1 LICVASS
8 RAAKVDEKRR
18 LKVNSLVV
26 EIMAV
31 TVKYATGLEADAE
44 GVVPF
49 EALTV
54 EEVPFGAL
62 VVELEAKVP
71 LSLDNTS
78 AGGICVALAARHAA
92 ATAGATDAR
101 RLACTVSRCPRAC
114 PRALPPPLK
123 RSTWLQTT

>member
-1 LICVASS
+1 MICVASS

-49 EALTV
+49 VGAASQNFKGGTTRSRCTGVALSRGFESV
-54 EEVPFGAL
+54 HHEDLNDAGFAAILWADEC
-62 VVELEAKVP
+62 
-71 LSLDNTS
+71 S
-78 AGGICVALAARHAA
+78 AGYEMSNEGMFCFLE
-92 ATAGATDAR
+92 
-101 RLACTVSRCPRAC
+101 
-114 PRALPPPLK
+114 
-123 RSTWLQTT
+123 